1 MIVTFGGG
9 VGAGKFLE
17 GLYKVTK
24 KKDNLHIVV
33 NTADDINIYGV
44 RVSPDIDSV
53 LYWLSGK
60 IDKKKGWGIKDDTFN
75 HIKKF
80 AIEDSWFGLG
90 DKDFKENK
98 KKFSMMKRGLALQK
112 VVDNQRKK
120 LKITKA
126 RILPM
131 TNEIVETCIKTK
143 NKEMHFQEYLIKF
156 KMMPR
161 VEKIIFKNIRK
172 AKPSNNLIKSI
183 SKASLIIFCPSN
195 PIISIDP
202 ILSVPGVKE
211 AVKKSRAIKVA
222 ISPIVDSKAFQG
234 PVLKVMRAKGLK
246 PNVLG
251 VSKFY
256 QGTVDYMMIDDLD
269 KKYAKRVFSMGMTPL
284 IRNIRMTDLKISQSM
299 AESIINL
306 V

>member
-1 MIVTFGGG
+1 MIITFGGG

-24 KKDNLHIVV
+24 KEDNLHIVV

-53 LYWLSGK
+53 LHWLSGK
-60 IDKKKGWGIKDDTFN
+60 VDKKKGWGIKGDTFN

-80 AIEDSWFGLG
+80 EIEDSWFGLG
-90 DKDFKENK
+90 DRDFKENE
-98 KKFSMMKRGLALQK
+98 KKFSMMERGSTLQK

-131 TNEIVETCIKTK
+131 TNQIVETYIKTK
-143 NKEMHFQEYLIKF
+143 NREMHFQEYLIKF
-156 KMMPR
+156 KMMPK

-183 SKASLIIFCPSN
+183 LKASLIIFCPSN

-202 ILSVPGVKE
+202 ILSVSGVKE
-211 AVKKSRAIKVA
+211 TIKKSRAIKVA

-234 PVLKVMRAKGLK
+234 PVLKLMRTKGLE
-246 PNVLG
+246 PSVVG

-256 QGTVDYMMIDDLD
+256 QGMADYMMIDNLD
-269 KKYAKRVFSMGMTPL
+269 KKYAKKIFSMGMTPL
-284 IRNIRMTDLKISQSM
+284 IRDIRMTDLKISQSM
-299 AESIINL
+299 AESIIDL